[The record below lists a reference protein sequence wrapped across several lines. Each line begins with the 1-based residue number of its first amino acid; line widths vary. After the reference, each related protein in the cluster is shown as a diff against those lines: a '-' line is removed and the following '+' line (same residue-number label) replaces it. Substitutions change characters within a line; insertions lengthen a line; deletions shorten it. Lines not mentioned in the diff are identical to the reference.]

1 MEYHT
6 RGAPFPPPLRRQI
19 HRAAIHLLLLPPR
32 HPSPPG
38 FVAATPTPASTP
50 APATPAAAPT
60 PAATAAPSADPFG
73 ADPFGAPVAG
83 ADDDDFT
90 NFASAPAPAATT
102 AAPTDAFGAFS
113 STQRI
118 VLAKGENG
126 SFGFGFEKLDAAGIQ
141 QLLVTKITP
150 GGVAEAS
157 GQLQLG
163 QPIVSVN
170 GQAMAGVEKKA
181 AIALIKTANQITL
194 ELRPA
199 LPEIRSGLEA
209 KLAAK
214 QQAEAAEKA
223 ATVAKAAADKQAAA
237 DAAALAE
244 IMAATEAQAAA
255 AKASAD
261 AKAVEAAAAAA
272 AAQAKAA
279 EEAAAAQA
287 KAAEAAA
294 AAQAKAAE
302 QEAAAQAKAAE
313 EAAQATADAAA
324 LAEIMAATEAQ
335 AAAAKA
341 SADAKAVEAAAA
353 AAAAQAKAAEEA
365 AAAQAKA
372 AEAAAAAQAK
382 AAEQEAAAQAK
393 AAEEAAQAKAA
404 ADAEE
409 AAIAAAAAAKAK
421 QDAEAEAAA
430 ASAPMGDLLGL
441 FGGTSAPTVA
451 AVPPAAS
458 SGLDDLFGGL
468 LAGSSSPAPAPA
480 AGVGGGLSDL
490 LGMGMMDSLPVAAA
504 AIAAS
509 APLPQ
514 SNPFQHEAQATA
526 VPTSS
531 NPFQPQSPVAA
542 SNPFASASEP
552 PLLDMGGLVPA
563 AEPMQLTTAPTPAP
577 APALPVGG
585 WLAGR
590 PASVPNLAE
599 MLRADKTAMGTL
611 IQSPSPFWLAWGT
624 QLLSQTVD
632 FIFIDTEHTPI
643 NRHDLSAMCNLYKGA
658 GLPCLVRVV
667 DAEQARQ
674 ALDGG
679 ASGVVCPYMET
690 VGDVKA
696 LRGAVKLRPFK
707 GARLAAALATG
718 QVEGDEIAAYVKKGG
733 EQRAL
738 VLNIESQAAID
749 NLESMLAP
757 ELEVDAVLIGPHD
770 LSCNLG
776 IPEQYDHPKF
786 QEAVKTIFSK
796 ARAAGVGAMIHHIGE
811 LFGAGMQNTDAGQ
824 FIKWGCNNVVTGGD
838 LAFFLKGLK
847 DAVSA
852 IRNASGETVADAAKD
867 TPLGVA

>member
-223 ATVAKAAADKQAAA
+223 ATVAKAAADKQAA
-237 DAAALAE
+237 
-244 IMAATEAQAAA
+244 
-255 AKASAD
+255 
-261 AKAVEAAAAAA
+261 
-272 AAQAKAA
+272 
-279 EEAAAAQA
+279 
-287 KAAEAAA
+287 
-294 AAQAKAAE
+294 
-302 QEAAAQAKAAE
+302 
-313 EAAQATADAAA
+313 ADAAA

>member
-279 EEAAAAQA
+279 EEAA
-287 KAAEAAA
+287 
-294 AAQAKAAE
+294 
-302 QEAAAQAKAAE
+302 
-313 EAAQATADAAA
+313 
-324 LAEIMAATEAQ
+324 
-335 AAAAKA
+335 
-341 SADAKAVEAAAA
+341 
-353 AAAAQAKAAEEA
+353 
-365 AAAQAKA
+365 A